1 MVRQHGGR
9 REVYLGDMMK
19 KISKE
24 AELSEQFTL
33 TIPKHKTACQ
43 HGRHP
48 KTGLTSNFGGI
59 LHHSARVRKKKT
71 FKILCLAIYVL
82 KITTN

>member
-1 MVRQHGGR
+1 MVRQHGDR

-33 TIPKHKTACQ
+33 TIPKHKTVNTDVTQ
-43 HGRHP
+43 
-48 KTGLTSNFGGI
+48 KL
-59 LHHSARVRKKKT
+59 V
-71 FKILCLAIYVL
+71 
-82 KITTN
+82 